1 MKLSSSP
8 RVVIVILN
16 WNGYRDTVTCMQ
28 SLREIA
34 YPSCEVVI
42 VDNGSTD
49 GSVARLR
56 EEFKDVVYLE
66 NQENIGYTGGNNVG
80 IRYAME
86 HGAEYVWIL
95 NNDTKVPADALT
107 RLIAAAEK
115 DLKSGLIG
123 PKILQMENPEL
134 AYSMVGRLN
143 MWFPWPDRMEGEEGS
158 KVTGEAVRVDF
169 LSGASLLVKREF
181 VEKVG
186 LLDERFFF
194 YWEENDWCERGRK
207 AGFHSLLVPD
217 AKVYHKGGGAS
228 GKGWNEFTAY
238 YLVRNWILFMRKHAA
253 AKYWVTFLPFL
264 IVSLSYWIL
273 KALLKGETAVVQ
285 SYLSAIAWNIKTSA
299 K

>member
-1 MKLSSSP
+1 MELSSNP
-8 RVVIVILN
+8 GVFIVILN
-16 WNGYRDTVTCMQ
+16 WNGYRDSVTCLQ
-28 SLREIA
+28 SLREIS
-34 YPSCEVVI
+34 YPSCEMVF

-49 GSVARLR
+49 GSVARLK

-66 NQENIGYTGGNNVG
+66 NQENLGYTGGNNVG

-86 HGAEYVWIL
+86 HGAEYVWLL
-95 NNDTKVPADALT
+95 NNDTKVAADALT
-107 RLIAAAEK
+107 ILIAAAGK
-115 DLKSGLIG
+115 DRKAGLIG

-143 MWFPWPDRMEGEEGS
+143 MWFPWPDRMEGKEENR
-158 KVTGEAVRVDF
+158 VTGGAVRVDF
-169 LSGASLLVKREF
+169 LSGAALLVKREF

-253 AKYWVTFLPFL
+253 LRYWVTFLPFL
-264 IVSLSYWIL
+264 TGSLCYWIIKAILKSDTRVVRSYW
-273 KALLKGETAVVQ
+273 
-285 SYLSAIAWNIKTSA
+285 SAIAWNIKTPV